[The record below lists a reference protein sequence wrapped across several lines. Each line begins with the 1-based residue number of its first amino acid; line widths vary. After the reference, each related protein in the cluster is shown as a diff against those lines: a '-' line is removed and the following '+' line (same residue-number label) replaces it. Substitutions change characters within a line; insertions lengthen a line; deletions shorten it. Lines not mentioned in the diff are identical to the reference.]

1 MLSVSL
7 TDSCGMARR
16 HKVGN
21 SACQAQW
28 WEFDL
33 QFLDALWS
41 MNIFN
46 MYTFIS
52 VLNLLNLYLN
62 EYLKLP
68 LLRNL
73 LRKIMGNWKMILLAT
88 SF

>member
-1 MLSVSL
+1 MAVVREGGERVGRGGGEKVLSVSL

-33 QFLDALWS
+33 QVNDVT
-41 MNIFN
+41 M
-46 MYTFIS
+46 
-52 VLNLLNLYLN
+52 
-62 EYLKLP
+62 EYEYYIIHTYK
-68 LLRNL
+68 
-73 LRKIMGNWKMILLAT
+73 
-88 SF
+88 SFYKCQKFA